1 VLLVVLVLIWVV
13 ALAPVA
19 YRRYAERQASTS
31 VDRFRQRLTKV
42 RHAYP
47 AVGMTEMDFGHRPRV
62 DRRFAMQA
70 QIARSRAR
78 LQERRMRRRR
88 VLAGL
93 LVVVVGSLALG
104 AVPELRVLWLVG
116 LAVAVITA
124 AYMALLVSI
133 ARNEALELER
143 LRKIVPFGEHA
154 TPVFEERAMAAAGG
168 NVSPIFASPMPQRP
182 AFVVLESPT
191 R

>member
-1 VLLVVLVLIWVV
+1 VLLMVLVLIWVV
-13 ALAPVA
+13 ALAPIA

-31 VDRFRQRLTKV
+31 VDRFRQRLSKV

-47 AVGMTEMDFGHRPRV
+47 AVGMTEMDFAARPRV
-62 DRRFAMQA
+62 GRRLAMQA

-78 LQERRMRRRR
+78 LHERRMRRRR

-93 LVVVVGSLALG
+93 IVVVLGSLALG
-104 AVPELRVLWLVG
+104 AVPAHRVLWFVS
-116 LAVAVITA
+116 LAVALLAI

-143 LRKIVPFGEHA
+143 LRKIVPFGDHQ
-154 TPVFEERAMAAAGG
+154 TPVFEERALAAVGG
-168 NVSPIFASPMPQRP
+168 NLSPLFAAPLPQRP
-182 AFVVLESPT
+182 AFVVLESPS

>member
-1 VLLVVLVLIWVV
+1 VLLMVLVLIWVV
-13 ALAPVA
+13 ALAPIA

-42 RHAYP
+42 RRAYP
-47 AVGMTEMDFGHRPRV
+47 AVGMTEMEFADRPRS
-62 DRRFAMQA
+62 DRRLAMRA

-78 LQERRMRRRR
+78 LHERRMRRRR

-93 LVVVVGSLALG
+93 LVVIVGSLVLG
-104 AVPELRVLWLVG
+104 AVPALRVLWLVS
-116 LAVAVITA
+116 LALVLVAA
-124 AYMALLVSI
+124 AYVALLVSI
-133 ARNEALELER
+133 ARSEALEMER
-143 LRKIVPFGEHA
+143 LRKIVPFGDHQR
-154 TPVFEERAMAAAGG
+154 PVSEERAMVAVGG
-168 NVSPIFASPMPQRP
+168 NPSPLFAAPMPQRP